1 MILAWIK
8 MLERADLLMQWMW
21 EKGLA
26 FIESTVLQAVT
37 ILVAKE
43 SQVEKTE
50 LTFIVFFIS
59 ELFSSS
65 SVTT

>member
-1 MILAWIK
+1 MILACIK

-26 FIESTVLQAVT
+26 SLASTVLQAVT
-37 ILVAKE
+37 ILVAME

-50 LTFIVFFIS
+50 LTFIAFFIS

>member
-8 MLERADLLMQWMW
+8 MLERADLLMHWMW

-26 FIESTVLQAVT
+26 SLASTVLQAVT
-37 ILVAKE
+37 ILVAME

>member
-1 MILAWIK
+1 MNV
-8 MLERADLLMQWMW
+8 

-26 FIESTVLQAVT
+26 SLASTVLQAVT
-37 ILVAKE
+37 ILVAME